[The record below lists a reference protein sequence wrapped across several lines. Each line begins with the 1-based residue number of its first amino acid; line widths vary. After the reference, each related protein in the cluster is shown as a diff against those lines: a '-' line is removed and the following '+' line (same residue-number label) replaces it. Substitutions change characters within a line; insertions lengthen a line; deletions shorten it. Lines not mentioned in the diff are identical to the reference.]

1 MKLTTTNRKIKP
13 LTNMTKLIYEAPQLQ
28 QIIVVQKTCL
38 MGSGTGTGT
47 GENLGDPVVPGG
59 DFGDYFNIL

>member
-1 MKLTTTNRKIKP
+1 
-13 LTNMTKLIYEAPQLQ
+13 MTKLIYEAPQLQ

-59 DFGDYFNIL
+59 DFVDYFNIL